1 MNTAIRQEPEL
12 LTVAKLFQDNQYLI
26 PIYQRNY
33 AWGPTEVE
41 QLLQDILDKS
51 ADKTSNYYLGS
62 LVVHRRDETTFE
74 TIDGQQRHTT
84 LSIIL
89 AVLKHQNLLSDDRI
103 LTPNLTFESRP
114 NSARSLEILFDP
126 AMDYQQAPVATIKA
140 AYGCIDRFLKQKD
153 LDTTAF
159 VSYLLNNTKLLR
171 TVVPT
176 DTDLNHYFEIMNN
189 RGEQLEKHEI
199 LKARLMELLDKTE
212 QTAFAKVW
220 DACAEMDRYCVM
232 NFNTAQRNALFGN
245 DLDSLPE
252 NYKALVAACDG
263 EEKPHTE
270 SGTAPTAQVTPPTL
284 QNLLADPAY
293 QPAEKGKQTDYRETF
308 SGVINFPNFLLH
320 VLRIHTQKDT
330 SLDDKELLPEFKQH
344 VTEKEQVQ
352 DFIHTLLVCRQLLDR
367 FVIKRKNDEKWTLR
381 TLTPYRSDTSKSTT
395 ISDKNTFEAGDKK
408 LNQQLVMLLSMF
420 HVSYPSQSRKYWL
433 CGTLNYLYS
442 HRQTPEHG
450 IRINSTGYLS
460 YLEKLSDRIFY
471 GRFYTENPLDYDEIL
486 RTAEPIQATS
496 ELSPSLRHSCLNQ
509 GTHTQ
514 NFIFNR
520 LDYLLWKRIE
530 VNTGDFMGEATPQY
544 VKDRAKEFRFTNRS
558 SVEHYYPQN
567 PRDADKFT
575 KTSNLPE
582 GVDTFGNLCLISH
595 SQNSRLSDF
604 LPKAK
609 KEFYEKAKST
619 ESLKQ
624 AVMMS
629 YEHWGPD
636 SALQIKAHEDEMIC
650 ILCDG

>member
-220 DACAEMDRYCVM
+220 DACAEMDR
-232 NFNTAQRNALFGN
+232 
-245 DLDSLPE
+245 
-252 NYKALVAACDG
+252 
-263 EEKPHTE
+263 
-270 SGTAPTAQVTPPTL
+270 
-284 QNLLADPAY
+284 
-293 QPAEKGKQTDYRETF
+293 
-308 SGVINFPNFLLH
+308 
-320 VLRIHTQKDT
+320 
-330 SLDDKELLPEFKQH
+330 
-344 VTEKEQVQ
+344 
-352 DFIHTLLVCRQLLDR
+352 
-367 FVIKRKNDEKWTLR
+367 
-381 TLTPYRSDTSKSTT
+381 
-395 ISDKNTFEAGDKK
+395 
-408 LNQQLVMLLSMF
+408 
-420 HVSYPSQSRKYWL
+420 
-433 CGTLNYLYS
+433 
-442 HRQTPEHG
+442 
-450 IRINSTGYLS
+450 
-460 YLEKLSDRIFY
+460 
-471 GRFYTENPLDYDEIL
+471 
-486 RTAEPIQATS
+486 
-496 ELSPSLRHSCLNQ
+496 
-509 GTHTQ
+509 
-514 NFIFNR
+514 
-520 LDYLLWKRIE
+520 
-530 VNTGDFMGEATPQY
+530 
-544 VKDRAKEFRFTNRS
+544 
-558 SVEHYYPQN
+558 
-567 PRDADKFT
+567 
-575 KTSNLPE
+575 
-582 GVDTFGNLCLISH
+582 
-595 SQNSRLSDF
+595 
-604 LPKAK
+604 
-609 KEFYEKAKST
+609 
-619 ESLKQ
+619 
-624 AVMMS
+624 
-629 YEHWGPD
+629 
-636 SALQIKAHEDEMIC
+636 
-650 ILCDG
+650 